1 MTLEEL
7 KLHCGELE
15 DLAYRDAELPAGLS
29 TPGQLLFLKFRCLYQ
44 YAKLSGMSQQQGKQ
58 EKQEILMSYIT
69 DCLNA
74 EIYAQMGELLNHIR
88 QLLDEAS
95 GDPALMANELIRQ
108 LDAAVNPNCAGAF
121 AG

>member
-1 MTLEEL
+1 MTPEEL

-29 TPGQLLFLKFRCLYQ
+29 TQDQLLFLKFRCLYR

-74 EIYAQMGELLNHIR
+74 EILM
-88 QLLDEAS
+88 QLSTPIVPVHL
-95 GDPALMANELIRQ
+95 PAEERSNTHEGNQSPLPAPDR
-108 LDAAVNPNCAGAF
+108 V
-121 AG
+121 